1 MYPFTESER
10 WVQKAKD
17 YHEDADILI
26 DYGKKPGPVS
36 RIYYS
41 AFYCAKALLTLHKIK
56 AARHSSV
63 ISLFGSVLVKEKG
76 FDRKFGKFLNKTF
89 DERQRADYEISLE
102 KFTREELKGLLRV
115 SFEFIH
121 TTEDYIDRIKT
132 SSEKKNEK
140 VTIEIKKVVEA
151 SL

>member
-1 MYPFTESER
+1 MYSFAESER

-41 AFYCAKALLTLHKIK
+41 AFYCAKALLTVHKMK

-63 ISLFGSVLVKEKG
+63 ISLFGKLLVKEKG
-76 FDRKFGKFLNKTF
+76 VDKKFGRFLNKTF
-89 DERQRADYEISLE
+89 NERQKADYNISLE
-102 KFTREELKGLLRV
+102 KLSRKELKALLRT
-115 SFEFIH
+115 SSEFIQ
-121 TTEDYIDRIKT
+121 TTQDYIDRIKL
-132 SSEKKNEK
+132 SNGKKNTGVVVNTQRV
-140 VTIEIKKVVEA
+140 VTIG
-151 SL
+151 